1 MNAEERFAKIEGGI
15 RDLIVVSRTI
25 LDSMQGLRGSVDELR
40 ASVHE
45 LREAQKH
52 ADEKLNVLI
61 QSQIESDHKISR
73 LADTVDK
80 LIRSQGR
87 NGQDST

>member
-15 RDLIVVSRTI
+15 RDLIVVSRTF
-25 LDSMQGLRGSVDELR
+25 LDSTQELRGSVDELR
-40 ASVHE
+40 
-45 LREAQKH
+45 EAQKH
-52 ADEKLNVLI
+52 TDEKLNALI
-61 QSQIESDHKISR
+61 QAQIESEHTISR

-87 NGQDST
+87 NGQDSR